1 MAGNFPIIEKLG
13 GRGVCFHK
21 LQARGYLKSVHA
33 MRMWGSGRQGQIP
46 GDAAVLLMEIAEAE
60 RVKFVAEDFKFA
72 VDDQRAA

>member
-1 MAGNFPIIEKLG
+1 MAGRFPIIEKLG
-13 GRGVCFHK
+13 GRDVCFDK

-60 RVKFVAEDFKFA
+60 RVEFVADDFKFSA
-72 VDDQRAA
+72 NDQRAA